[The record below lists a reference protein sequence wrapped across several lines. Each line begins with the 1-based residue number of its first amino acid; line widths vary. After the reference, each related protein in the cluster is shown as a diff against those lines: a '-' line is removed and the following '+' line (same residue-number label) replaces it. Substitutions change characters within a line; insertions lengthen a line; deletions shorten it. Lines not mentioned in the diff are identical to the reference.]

1 MLLLRAAGAPARAR
15 VRAGHRWL
23 PAADR
28 GYDCE
33 TCVPRTAPVI
43 ALDKCSLLAIP
54 MAFID
59 NGPPTFQLAFK
70 TRLLTDLASRLV
82 ATDTGVC

>member
-1 MLLLRAAGAPARAR
+1 MKRDGPQLVHLGPGEYFGGSERS
-15 VRAGHRWL
+15 V
-23 PAADR
+23 
-28 GYDCE
+28 
-33 TCVPRTAPVI
+33 VPRTASVI

-82 ATDTGVC
+82 AADTGVC